1 MFSKMITSER
11 DFFFIVGLR
20 DRPLIVNTC
29 SAIVQPLNTLFYLI
43 LTTTL
48 VGIIIV
54 ILYK

>member
-29 SAIVQPLNTLFYLI
+29 SAIFQPLNTLFYLI